1 MMDSRPTTSS
11 SNRPQSPNM
20 RSFTAATQRSGLL
33 GAVSRLSG
41 RPGTRAGPPT
51 AMLSQMNIP
60 ERPMT
65 QHGLVAPKTAL
76 KSSQR
81 QIQDKTYFI
90 GLLRAKMTEL
100 SAETNRLQRENELLA
115 QEQATYSS
123 YEKKAEALSA
133 ELKEL
138 QGEMADY
145 NLLVDKLNTD
155 ADMEDVKEEYR
166 ELKSQNDQEVNS
178 VELLFEQRQ
187 DRERQLRQLEVEIEQ
202 ERNMADN
209 IIAAMQP
216 ELRHRY
222 TEQKDI
228 NQSLVDQL
236 DKLQQQLQGLQLQK
250 TALEDDISL
259 SPVKQEAVKLYE
271 RLRELGEKKSLLEEE
286 QKKRGTPAQER
297 ERLLAQVKE
306 DNSEL
311 SSMERQ
317 ASEARE
323 RLGKLQEELAQLD
336 QELEEHNGERQ
347 AKYQEL
353 RKREETMDAFLDSFE
368 EARQDEHKRQEKLQ
382 GEIVQLLESCSRSLP
397 HFLTLPSQEEM
408 AVLKDDLI
416 FKETEMEK
424 SKTTL
429 SALGLEQKKLAV
441 DLQKAKQLESK
452 VQQELDS
459 LRNKTKQMEEEMI
472 VFGDLD
478 KLRNSSELKKQE
490 LLAEKEALQIK
501 KGPTRKVVEELQAQY
516 DEARA
521 ALNEEEGYTRL
532 VNLERR
538 WQHHEQNNFAAQ
550 EYIEAKLAEY
560 NYHPI
565 RQDVQALLETYNA
578 ALQESLAK
586 ASYG

>member
-81 QIQDKTYFI
+81 QIQDKSYFI

-259 SPVKQEAVKLYE
+259 SLVKQEAVKLYE
-271 RLRELGEKKSLLEEE
+271 RLRELGEKKALLEEE

-353 RKREETMDAFLDSFE
+353 RKREETMDAFLESFE

-382 GEIVQLLESCSRSLP
+382 GEI
-397 HFLTLPSQEEM
+397 
-408 AVLKDDLI
+408 DDLI

-441 DLQKAKQLESK
+441 DLQKIEQLESK

-472 VFGDLD
+472 MFGDLD
-478 KLRNSSELKKQE
+478 KLRSSSELKKQE

-565 RQDVQALLETYNA
+565 RQDVQALLEAYNA

>member
-1 MMDSRPTTSS
+1 
-11 SNRPQSPNM
+11 
-20 RSFTAATQRSGLL
+20 
-33 GAVSRLSG
+33 
-41 RPGTRAGPPT
+41 
-51 AMLSQMNIP
+51 
-60 ERPMT
+60 MT
-65 QHGLVAPKTAL
+65 QHGLVAPKTGS

-81 QIQDKTYFI
+81 QVQDKTYFI
-90 GLLRAKMTEL
+90 GLLRAKMAEL
-100 SAETNRLQRENELLA
+100 SAETNRLQRENESLA
-115 QEQATYSS
+115 QEQATYLS
-123 YEKKAEALSA
+123 YEKKAEALAA

-155 ADMEDVKEEYR
+155 ADMEDVKEEHR
-166 ELKSQNDQEVNS
+166 ELKSQNDQEANS

-187 DRERQLRQLEVEIEQ
+187 DREWQLRQLEEEIEQ

-222 TEQKDI
+222 AEQKEI
-228 NQSLVDQL
+228 NKSLVEQL

-250 TALEDDISL
+250 SALEEDITL
-259 SPVKQEAVKLYE
+259 SSVKQEAVKLYE
-271 RLRELGEKKSLLEEE
+271 RLRELGEKKAALQEE
-286 QKKRGTPAQER
+286 QKQCDTPAQER

-323 RLGKLQEELAQLD
+323 HLGKLQEELAQLD
-336 QELEEHNGERQ
+336 QELEEHNGERR
-347 AKYQEL
+347 AKYREL
-353 RKREETMDAFLDSFE
+353 RKREETMDAFLESFE
-368 EARQDEHKRQEKLQ
+368 GARHDEFKRQEKLQ

-397 HFLTLPSQEEM
+397 HFLALPSQEEM

-416 FKETEMEK
+416 FKENEMEK
-424 SKTTL
+424 SKLTL
-429 SALGLEQKKLAV
+429 SALGMEQKKLAV
-441 DLQKAKQLESK
+441 DLQKIEQLESK
-452 VQQELDS
+452 VQQELDT
-459 LRNKTKQMEEEMI
+459 LRQKIKQMEERMV

-478 KLRNSSELKKQE
+478 KLRSFSEHRKQE
-490 LLAEKEALQIK
+490 LIAEKEALQIK

-521 ALNEEEGYTRL
+521 VLNEEEGYTRL

-550 EYIEAKLAEY
+550 EYVEAKLSEY

-565 RQDVQALLETYNA
+565 RQNVQALLEAYNA

-586 ASYG
+586 AAYS

>member
-1 MMDSRPTTSS
+1 
-11 SNRPQSPNM
+11 
-20 RSFTAATQRSGLL
+20 
-33 GAVSRLSG
+33 
-41 RPGTRAGPPT
+41 
-51 AMLSQMNIP
+51 
-60 ERPMT
+60 MT

-76 KSSQR
+76 KISQR

-90 GLLRAKMTEL
+90 GLLRGKMMEL
-100 SAETNRLQRENELLA
+100 NAETSRLLRDNESLS

-123 YEKKAEALSA
+123 YEKKAEALTA

-166 ELKSQNDQEVNS
+166 ELKGQNDQEAKS

-209 IIAAMQP
+209 IIAAMKP

-228 NQSLVDQL
+228 NQSLVEQL
-236 DKLQQQLQGLQLQK
+236 DRLQHQLQSLTLQK
-250 TALEDDISL
+250 NALEEDVSL

-271 RLRELGEKKSLLEEE
+271 RLRELGEKKAALEQE
-286 QKKRGTPAQER
+286 QKQHGTPAQER
-297 ERLLAQVKE
+297 ERLLLQVKE

-311 SSMERQ
+311 LSMERQ

-323 RLGKLQEELAQLD
+323 RLGSLQEELAQLD
-336 QELEEHNGERQ
+336 QELEEHNGERR
-347 AKYQEL
+347 AKYREL
-353 RKREETMDAFLDSFE
+353 RKREDTMDTFLESFHG
-368 EARQDEHKRQEKLQ
+368 ARQDELSRQEKLQ
-382 GEIVQLLESCSRSLP
+382 VEIVQLLESCSRFLP
-397 HFLTLPSQEEM
+397 HFTALPSQDEM
-408 AVLKDDLI
+408 AVLKDDLV
-416 FKETEMEK
+416 FKEGEVEK
-424 SKTTL
+424 SKMTL

-441 DLQKAKQLESK
+441 DLQKIEQLESK
-452 VQQELDS
+452 VQQELES
-459 LRNKTKQMEEEMI
+459 LRQKIKHMEQDMV
-472 VFGDLD
+472 VFSDLD
-478 KLRNSSELKKQE
+478 KLRSSSEQKKQE
-490 LLAEKEALQIK
+490 LIAEKEALQIK

-521 ALNEEEGYTRL
+521 ALSEEEGYTRL

-550 EYIEAKLAEY
+550 EFVEAKLAEY

-565 RQDVQALLETYNA
+565 RHQVHALLEAYNQ
-578 ALQESLAK
+578 ALQEGLLHAARQGTS
-586 ASYG
+586 SYA

>member
-1 MMDSRPTTSS
+1 
-11 SNRPQSPNM
+11 
-20 RSFTAATQRSGLL
+20 
-33 GAVSRLSG
+33 
-41 RPGTRAGPPT
+41 
-51 AMLSQMNIP
+51 
-60 ERPMT
+60 MT

-81 QIQDKTYFI
+81 QVQDKSYFV

-100 SAETNRLQRENELLA
+100 IAETNRLQRENESLA

-228 NQSLVDQL
+228 NQSLLDQL

-259 SPVKQEAVKLYE
+259 SSVKQEAVKLFE
-271 RLRELGEKKSLLEEE
+271 RLRELGEKKSVLEEE

-336 QELEEHNGERQ
+336 QELEEHNGERR

-353 RKREETMDAFLDSFE
+353 RKREETMDAFLESFE

-416 FKETEMEK
+416 VKENEMEK
-424 SKTTL
+424 SKMTL

-441 DLQKAKQLESK
+441 DLQKIEQLESK

-459 LRNKTKQMEEEMI
+459 LRSKIKQMEEDMV
-472 VFGDLD
+472 VFCDLD
-478 KLRNSSELKKQE
+478 KLRSSSDLKKQE

-550 EYIEAKLAEY
+550 EYVEAKLAEY

-565 RQDVQALLETYNA
+565 RQEVQALLEAYNA
-578 ALQESLAK
+578 ALQESLGK